1 MFLGSTMPP
10 MYLRILK
17 LAVCAAA
24 ALLVSALNAQTPVP
38 ATALPVAAPPAGNV
52 NRAGAS
58 ATNQL
63 IERIQVEGSDIRIDE
78 IRVGGETRSIT
89 VTPTGFPAYTVQP
102 KTGERTWKL
111 FDF

>member
-1 MFLGSTMPP
+1 MPT

-17 LAVCAAA
+17 FTVCLAA
-24 ALLVSALNAQTPVP
+24 ALLVSALGAQAQVP
-38 ATALPVAAPPAGNV
+38 TASLPVAGTPV
-52 NRAGAS
+52 DNRSPSTAS
-58 ATNQL
+58 AINQL
-63 IERIQVEGSDIRIDE
+63 TERIQVDGSDIRIDE
-78 IRVGGETRSIT
+78 IRIGGETRSIT

>member
-1 MFLGSTMPP
+1 MPT
-10 MYLRILK
+10 MYLRIPK
-17 LAVCAAA
+17 STVCLAA
-24 ALLVSALNAQTPVP
+24 ALLVSALGAQAQVS
-38 ATALPVAAPPAGNV
+38 TASQPVAGSPVGN
-52 NRAGAS
+52 RGPSADS

-63 IERIQVEGSDIRIDE
+63 TERLQLEGSDIRIDE
-78 IRVGGETRSIT
+78 IRIGGETRSIT